1 MSESRSGR
9 TVVLPEN
16 AQEVAGV
23 LEAARAGTGVV
34 VPHWWGGPGDASSGG
49 SGSLAGR
56 SLVPLSVERMAS
68 VTEVSDGDLMAVVD
82 GGITL
87 GALAESL
94 REHALFWV
102 PSEFE
107 APEAQVADVVARAPG
122 NWTLQGNLI
131 RRGVLG
137 LDVVLADGALLKAGS
152 RTVKCVTGY
161 DLKQLFTGSRG
172 CLGIIVG
179 ATLRLDAEENRGP
192 LMERY
197 RREFRGLNDGTFVGL
212 PEDEGDVGDG
222 SLIILE
228 RLKREFDPDGVLA
241 PVGITLLQEG

>member
-1 MSESRSGR
+1 MPLHDITTEERSGR
-9 TVVLPEN
+9 AVALPANAHEVGAVL
-16 AQEVAGV
+16 A
-23 LEAARAGTGVV
+23 AARSRGAVV
-34 VPHWWGGPGDASSGG
+34 VPHWWTPGDGPE
-49 SGSLAGR
+49 GR
-56 SLVPLSVERMAS
+56 DVVPLSVERMNGLR
-68 VTEVSDGDLMAVVD
+68 EVSDGDLMAVVD

-87 GALAESL
+87 AALSEALAP
-94 REHALFWV
+94 HALFWP
-102 PSEFE
+102 PSAFADAET
-107 APEAQVADVVARAPG
+107 QVADLIARAPG
-122 NWTLQGNLI
+122 NWTLQGNLV

-137 LDVVLADGALLKAGS
+137 LEVVLADGALLKAGS

-172 CLGIIVG
+172 CLGVIVA

-197 RREFRGLNDGTFVGL
+197 QDEFSGL
-212 PEDEGDVGDG
+212 PESLVLGSGGEDG

-241 PVGITLLQEG
+241 PVEITFTREG